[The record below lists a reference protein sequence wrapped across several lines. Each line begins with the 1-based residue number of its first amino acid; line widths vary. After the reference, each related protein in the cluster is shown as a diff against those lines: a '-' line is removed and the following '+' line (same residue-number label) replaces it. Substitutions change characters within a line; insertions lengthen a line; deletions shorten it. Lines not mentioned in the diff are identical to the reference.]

1 MHAREP
7 WEPITD
13 RADLALVEH
22 LSAHGYDL
30 PRGFAA
36 AFRQRLA
43 RVHQEREQN
52 LIETTYL
59 SVLREMLVEHRSGDF
74 DENLVRSALDA
85 LYAVTQEN
93 WKLEDDAHLT
103 LKMLE
108 SAGYRLGM
116 VSNAGDDK
124 DVRVL
129 AERFG
134 IQGYFDFILTS
145 ASCGYRKPHP
155 RIFELALANWDFPA
169 TEVAMVGDTLEA
181 DVLGANKAGI
191 YSIWITR
198 RVRNALRTRW
208 RFLLFNLVYRI
219 WVASGAH
226 IPNYKGSFAPDARL
240 QDLIEIPTLLNKLK
254 QG

>member
-7 WEPITD
+7 WEPITA
-13 RADLALVEH
+13 RADQALVEH
-22 LSAHGYDL
+22 LSAHGFDL
-30 PRGFAA
+30 PPGFALT
-36 AFRQRLA
+36 FRHRLA
-43 RVHQEREQN
+43 RYHQEREQN

-59 SVLREMLVEHRSGDF
+59 SVLREMLVEHRPSGL
-74 DENLVRSALDA
+74 DETIIRSALDA

-93 WKLEDDAHLT
+93 WKLENDAHLT

-116 VSNAGDDK
+116 VSNAGDDR
-124 DVRVL
+124 DVQML

-145 ASCGYRKPHP
+145 AACGYRKPHS
-155 RIFELALANWDFPA
+155 RIFELALANWNFPA
-169 TEVAMVGDTLEA
+169 AEVAMVGDTLEA
-181 DVLGANKAGI
+181 DVFGANKAGL

-198 RVRNALRTRW
+198 RVHNALGTRW
-208 RFLLFNLVYRI
+208 KLLLFNFVYSI

-226 IPNYKGSFAPDARL
+226 IPNYKGSFAPDVRL
-240 QDLIEIPTLLNKLK
+240 HDLIEIPKLLKKLA
-254 QG
+254 